1 MSKTRLKRRLTL
13 VDAIMLVMG
22 SMIGSGIFIVTAD
35 VARQVGSPAFILLTW
50 LFAGL
55 LTIIAAL
62 SYGELAGMMPKA
74 GGQYVYL
81 REAYGPLVGFL
92 FGWTTFLVIETGL
105 IAAVSVA
112 FGKFAAALMPS
123 LFEPFELFTIG
134 KFTFTTI
141 QLTALIV
148 LNFLTF
154 VNLQGI
160 DAGKMVQNFFTGTKI
175 MALAMLIF
183 IGLYIGVGSFYWLVN
198 MGNFW
203 EPFKTIVN
211 NGVPTKMPLSGF
223 ALVSAVGLA
232 MIGPIFS
239 SSAWNTIT
247 YTAGEI
253 IEPKRN
259 IPRSLFIGT
268 LGVAILYALAN
279 LSYIS
284 LLPTVGDPNGVEV
297 TARGIA
303 FASEDRVGTALAEV
317 LFGEWGSEAMAIFIM
332 ISTFG
337 CVNGI
342 ILAGA
347 RVYYAMANDGLF
359 FKQAANL
366 DKNTRVPR
374 FALIIQAIWA
384 SVLCVSGTYSDL
396 LKYVTFATLMFYI
409 ITIGGIFILRRT
421 APDAERPYKAFGYPF
436 VPALYIVIASAI
448 CLNLLVFEPT
458 ISLMGLSVKPSWVG
472 LGIVLLGIPVYFLSK
487 IGKNTEG
494 GKVSD

>member
-1 MSKTRLKRRLTL
+1 MSKTRLKRRLSL
-13 VDAIMLVMG
+13 LDSIMLVMG

-50 LFAGL
+50 LFAGI

-148 LNFLTF
+148 LNLLTF
-154 VNLQGI
+154 INLQGI
-160 DAGKMVQNFFTGTKI
+160 DAGKMVQNLFTGTKI
-175 MALAMLIF
+175 VALSMLIF
-183 IGLYIGVGSFYWLVN
+183 IGLYIGVGSFHWLVN

-203 EPFKTIVN
+203 QPFKTVVD
-211 NGVPTKMPLSGF
+211 NGVVTKMPLSGF
-223 ALVSAVGLA
+223 ALVSAIGLA

-284 LLPTVGDPNGVEV
+284 LMPTVGDPNSADA

-317 LFGEWGSEAMAIFIM
+317 LFGEWGVDAMAIFIM

-359 FKQAANL
+359 FKAAANL

-396 LKYVTFATLMFYI
+396 LKYVTFATLVFYI
-409 ITIGGIFILRRT
+409 LTIGGVFVLRRT

-436 VPALYIVIASAI
+436 IPALYMVIASAI
-448 CLNLLVFEPT
+448 CLNLLIFEPT
-458 ISLMGLSVKPSWVG
+458 ISLMGLSVKPSSMG

-487 IGKNTEG
+487 IGRNTEG
-494 GKVSD
+494 GEAAD

>member
-1 MSKTRLKRRLTL
+1 
-13 VDAIMLVMG
+13 MG
-22 SMIGSGIFIVTAD
+22 
-35 VARQVGSPAFILLTW
+35 
-50 LFAGL
+50 
-55 LTIIAAL
+55 
-62 SYGELAGMMPKA
+62 
-74 GGQYVYL
+74 
-81 REAYGPLVGFL
+81 
-92 FGWTTFLVIETGL
+92 
-105 IAAVSVA
+105 
-112 FGKFAAALMPS
+112 
-123 LFEPFELFTIG
+123 
-134 KFTFTTI
+134 
-141 QLTALIV
+141 
-148 LNFLTF
+148 
-154 VNLQGI
+154 
-160 DAGKMVQNFFTGTKI
+160 
-175 MALAMLIF
+175 
-183 IGLYIGVGSFYWLVN
+183 
-198 MGNFW
+198 
-203 EPFKTIVN
+203 
-211 NGVPTKMPLSGF
+211 
-223 ALVSAVGLA
+223 
-232 MIGPIFS
+232 
-239 SSAWNTIT
+239 
-247 YTAGEI
+247 
-253 IEPKRN
+253 
-259 IPRSLFIGT
+259 FIGT

-284 LLPTVGDPNGVEV
+284 LLPTVGDPSGIDDS
-297 TARGIA
+297 ARGIA

-359 FKQAANL
+359 FKQAANV

-396 LKYVTFATLMFYI
+396 LKYVTFATLVFYI
-409 ITIGGIFILRRT
+409 LTIGGIFILRRT

-436 VPALYIVIASAI
+436 IPALYIVIASAI

-494 GKVSD
+494 G

>member
-13 VDAIMLVMG
+13 LDAIMLVMG

-35 VARQVGSPAFILLTW
+35 VTRQVGSPAFILLTW
-50 LFAGL
+50 LFAGI

-112 FGKFAAALMPS
+112 FGKFSAVLMPS
-123 LFEPFELFTIG
+123 LFEPLELFTIG

-141 QLTALIV
+141 QLTALVVIN
-148 LNFLTF
+148 LLTF
-154 VNLQGI
+154 INIQGV
-160 DAGKMVQNFFTGTKI
+160 DAGKMVQNLFTGTKI

-183 IGLYIGVGSFYWLVN
+183 IGLYIGIGSFYWQVN

-203 EPFKTIVN
+203 EPFKTVVD
-211 NGVPTKMPLSGF
+211 NGVVNKIPLSGF

-239 SSAWNTIT
+239 SSAWNIIT

-284 LLPTVGDPNGVEV
+284 LLPTVGDIKSTD
-297 TARGIA
+297 TAMRGIA
-303 FASEDRVGTALAEV
+303 FAEQDRVGTAIAEV
-317 LFGEWGSEAMAIFIM
+317 LFGDIGADIMAVFIM

-347 RVYYAMANDGLF
+347 RVYYAMAKDGLF
-359 FKQAANL
+359 FKQAAEV

-374 FALIIQAIWA
+374 FSLIIQALWA
-384 SVLCVSGTYSDL
+384 SILCVSGTYSDL
-396 LKYVTFATLMFYI
+396 LKYVTFATLVFYI
-409 ITIGGIFILRRT
+409 LTIGGVFILRRT
-421 APDAERPYKAFGYPF
+421 APDAERPYKAFGYP
-436 VPALYIVIASAI
+436 VIPALYLVIASAI
-448 CLNLLVFEPT
+448 CLNLLIFEPS

-472 LGIVLLGIPVYFLSK
+472 LSIVLLGIPVYFLSK

-494 GKVSD
+494 SS